1 MLSERT
7 LSKLRGMRQCSIN
20 GHKVKD
26 LYQMILNAPDLWEQ
40 AYGNI
45 YANKGGMT
53 SGVDGQTIDGHSDA
67 RAENLR
73 QLLRENRYVPTP
85 AQRVHIPKPNGQLRP
100 LGMPTANDKVVQ
112 EVWRMILESI
122 YEPVFQDTS
131 HGFRP
136 KRSCHTALKKIAYW
150 TGTKWFIEFDIEG
163 YFDNIDHKV
172 LMGLLEKKID
182 DEKFLNVIRKM
193 TKAGY
198 VENWKYHGSYSG
210 TPQGGI
216 LSPILANIYLHE
228 LDCFV
233 AQLIT
238 DFERGKKRA
247 DNPEYIRDSNF
258 IKQGLNKKIERETHE
273 EKRNVLLMQKKQV
286 QRHMRTI
293 PSANQYDEEFRR
305 LRYCRYADDFVL
317 SAICAKKEAEEI
329 YKKIETFL
337 KDVLKLNTSKAKS
350 GLKHNTEV
358 IRFLGYDIIVKN
370 TDRTVRV
377 TTKDGQHYKK
387 RSLVGQIKLRVP
399 EEKLKNFSD
408 KKGYGNWI
416 TRKAMQR
423 GLLIHVSDAE
433 ITRCYSAELR
443 GFAQYYALASN
454 YSYAIGKLRIL
465 WIQSYLK
472 TMANK
477 HKMSVQKVA
486 TMLNRGSYMAVR
498 EKGKTG
504 KIRERKLFKPK
515 DVKRE
520 AIFDNTVDTPPL
532 TYKYTGG
539 SELLKR
545 MDANKCEYCEKEGG
559 YFENHHVKKLANIKK
574 GTQTW
579 QRLMIARKRKTLV
592 LCVECHDK
600 LHAGTLPDVRHALM

>member
-7 LSKLRGMRQCSIN
+7 LIKLQGIRKCSIN
-20 GHKVKD
+20 GYKVKD
-26 LYQMILNAPDLWEQ
+26 LHQMILNAPDLWEQ

-53 SGVDGQTIDGHSDA
+53 PGVDGQTIDGHSDE

-85 AQRVHIPKPNGQLRP
+85 VQRVYIPKPNGKLRP
-100 LGMPTANDKVVQ
+100 LGMPTANDKLVQ
-112 EVWRMILESI
+112 EVWRMVLESI
-122 YEPVFQDTS
+122 YEPVFHNTS
-131 HGFRP
+131 HGFRR
-136 KRSCHTALKKIAYW
+136 KRSCHTALKNVMYW
-150 TGTKWFIEFDIEG
+150 GGTKWFIEFDIEG
-163 YFDNIDHKV
+163 YFDNINHEI
-172 LMGLLEKKID
+172 LMGLLRKKID
-182 DEKFLNVIRKM
+182 DEKFLSVIKKM

-198 VENWKYHGSYSG
+198 VENWKYHGTYSG

-216 LSPILANIYLHE
+216 ISPILANIYLHE
-228 LDCFV
+228 LDCYV
-233 AQLIT
+233 AKLIT

-247 DNPEYIRDSNF
+247 RNPEYVRDHT
-258 IKQGLNKKIERETHE
+258 KKTWLNKKIEQETNVDI
-273 EKRNVLLMQKKQV
+273 RNDLLSQKKEL

-293 PSANQYDEEFRR
+293 PSQNQYDEGFRR

-317 SAICAKKEAEEI
+317 SAICPKEEAEEI
-329 YKKIETFL
+329 YRKIETFL
-337 KDVLKLNTSKAKS
+337 KDELMLNTSKTKS

-358 IRFLGYDIIVKN
+358 IRFLGYDITVLN
-370 TDRTVRV
+370 TERTVKV

-387 RSLVGQIKLRVP
+387 RSLVGNIDLRVP
-399 EEKLKNFSD
+399 DEKLKNFSD

-416 TRKAMQR
+416 TRKAIHR
-423 GLLIHVSDAE
+423 GLLIHASDAE
-433 ITRCYSAELR
+433 ITLCYSAELR
-443 GFAQYYALASN
+443 GIAQYYVLASN
-454 YSYAIGKLRIL
+454 FSIAIGKLRIL

-477 HKMSVQKVA
+477 HKKSVQKVA

-504 KIRERKLFKPK
+504 RVREIKLFNKK

-520 AIFDNTVDTPPL
+520 AVFDNKIDTPPL
-532 TYKYTGG
+532 TFKYTGG
-539 SELLKR
+539 SELLQRKN
-545 MDANKCEYCEKEGG
+545 ANKCEYCEKEGG
-559 YFENHHVKKLANIKK
+559 YFEIHHVKKLANIKK
-574 GTQTW
+574 GTLTW

-600 LHAGTLPDVRHALM
+600 LHAGTLPDVRHALK

>member
-1 MLSERT
+1 
-7 LSKLRGMRQCSIN
+7 
-20 GHKVKD
+20 
-26 LYQMILNAPDLWEQ
+26 MILNAPDLWEQ

-53 SGVDGQTIDGHSDA
+53 PGVDGQTIDGHSDA

-85 AQRVHIPKPNGQLRP
+85 AQRVYIPKPNGKLRP
-100 LGMPTANDKVVQ
+100 LGMPTANDKLVQ

-122 YEPVFQDTS
+122 YEPVFHDTS

-150 TGTKWFIEFDIEG
+150 SGTKWFIEFDIEG

-233 AQLIT
+233 GKLMT

-247 DNPEYIRDSNF
+247 GNPEYDRDHNIRQRLNKR
-258 IKQGLNKKIERETHE
+258 IKQETDTDR
-273 EKRNVLLMQKKQV
+273 RNDLLIQKKQV
-286 QRHMRTI
+286 QRHMLTI
-293 PSANQYDEEFRR
+293 PSANQYDEGYRR

-317 SAICAKKEAEEI
+317 SAICPKEEAEEI
-329 YKKIETFL
+329 YRKIETL
-337 KDVLKLNTSKAKS
+337 MDDELKLNTSKAKS

-387 RSLVGQIKLRVP
+387 RSLVGQIKLHVP

-423 GLLIHVSDAE
+423 GFLI
-433 ITRCYSAELR
+433 
-443 GFAQYYALASN
+443 N
-454 YSYAIGKLRIL
+454 
-465 WIQSYLK
+465 
-472 TMANK
+472 
-477 HKMSVQKVA
+477 
-486 TMLNRGSYMAVR
+486 VR
-498 EKGKTG
+498 
-504 KIRERKLFKPK
+504 
-515 DVKRE
+515 
-520 AIFDNTVDTPPL
+520 
-532 TYKYTGG
+532 
-539 SELLKR
+539 
-545 MDANKCEYCEKEGG
+545 
-559 YFENHHVKKLANIKK
+559 
-574 GTQTW
+574 
-579 QRLMIARKRKTLV
+579 
-592 LCVECHDK
+592 
-600 LHAGTLPDVRHALM
+600 